1 MTKKLVGLA
10 AAFGLLAACEAGD
23 NPLSAR
29 DGGALAPGLDAS
41 GQAVDPMLVGQRL
54 MEAGEHE
61 LALKAFLRA
70 AGDQGFTAPVL
81 ASIGTANI
89 GLGRLG
95 QAEAIL
101 RRSIEVDEKYVPGWN
116 NLGVVLL
123 EKGAWGEASRVFQT
137 AFALDSGSSVEIQQ
151 NLALALAKRDQT
163 VYSGPEETDFALVR
177 RGAGDYL
184 LMSTQK

>member
-1 MTKKLVGLA
+1 MIQKLVGLV
-10 AAFGLLAACEAGD
+10 AAFGLLAACEAGEAA
-23 NPLSAR
+23 LSER

-41 GQAVDPMLVGQRL
+41 GQDVDPMLVGQRL
-54 MEAGEHE
+54 MAAGEHE

-101 RRSIEVDEKYVPGWN
+101 RRSIAVDETYVPGWN
-116 NLGVVLL
+116 NLGVVLM
-123 EKGAWGEASRVFQT
+123 EKGELGEAERVFRT
-137 AFALDSGSSVEIQQ
+137 AFALDNGASEQIRE
-151 NLALALAKRDQT
+151 NLRLALAKLENPGYD
-163 VYSGPEETDFALVR
+163 VENNNNFALVR
-177 RGAGDYL
+177 RGSGEYQL
-184 LMSTQK
+184 LSTP